1 MNLSG
6 PRVVPNRPGVSKS
19 YPKKNNKSLSLKLGL
34 PRVTIRGQINLS
46 TKVSEVTHKKVSCTS
61 SNGPPRGYC
70 GALEVNLKTCAKGTK
85 LRVYN
90 VISVHGDALV
100 YLLRA
105 FGK

>member
-46 TKVSEVTHKKVSCTS
+46 TKVSEVTQKKVSRMS
-61 SNGPPRGYC
+61 SNRPPRNYFE
-70 GALEVNLKTCAKGTK
+70 ALKTNLKSCAKGTK
-85 LRVYN
+85 LKVYKYAPLRYRSRV
-90 VISVHGDALV
+90 
-100 YLLRA
+100 
-105 FGK
+105 